1 MIYTDQRENVNCPP
15 RMVWNEH
22 LENFCPPTTLS
33 GFTRKRA
40 SEVSLG
46 VVYYWK
52 IMSVRTLKFKIVI
65 AYYNQQQI
73 SIYPS
78 PKKNSGISST
88 WHGLKGGRLSLD
100 KKNYNVILTR
110 TPGTT
115 SEKKLH
121 RKEQSKLFT
130 VFSFTQNET
139 YISPLPTNS

>member
-1 MIYTDQRENVNCPP
+1 
-15 RMVWNEH
+15 MVWNEH

-33 GFTRKRA
+33 GFTRNRA

-78 PKKNSGISST
+78 PKRIQVFQARDTAWKAVDWAWIKKTTMSFLLE
-88 WHGLKGGRLSLD
+88 HQEQHQ
-100 KKNYNVILTR
+100 KKNYTEKNKVSYLPYFHSHRTRLTYR
-110 TPGTT
+110 P
-115 SEKKLH
+115 
-121 RKEQSKLFT
+121 
-130 VFSFTQNET
+130 
-139 YISPLPTNS
+139 YLPTLKN